1 MIMEFV
7 HKSVLFDEALKSL
20 ELDGSKTVLDGTAG
34 GGGHS
39 RAIAKI
45 AKRLIAVDQDP
56 DAIAV
61 LNERL
66 SEFDNVTIVQNNF
79 ANIKEILRE
88 LNIDGVDGIL
98 LDLGVSSFQLDNG
111 DRGFSYHKDA
121 VLDMRMSKQGLSAKD
136 VVNTY
141 SEQELADILWR
152 YGEERFSRRIA
163 KNIVEA
169 REKKPI
175 VTTGDLVDII
185 KASYPKSKMRDSHPA
200 RKTFQ
205 AIRIEVNGELDK
217 LDKALDDA
225 LDCLNPG
232 GRISIITFHSL
243 EDRMV
248 KERFNKWCNPCTC
261 PKEFPVCVCGKKPL
275 GKLPFKAVAP
285 GEEELKE
292 NPRARS
298 SRLRTFEKY

>member
-1 MIMEFV
+1 MEFV

-45 AKRLIAVDQDP
+45 AKKLIAVDQDP

-217 LDKALDDA
+217 LDKTLDDA

>member
-1 MIMEFV
+1 MEFV

-98 LDLGVSSFQLDNG
+98 LDLGDSSFQLDNG

-217 LDKALDDA
+217 LDKTLDDA

>member
-217 LDKALDDA
+217 LDKTLDDA

>member
-1 MIMEFV
+1 MEFV

-61 LNERL
+61 LNKRL

-217 LDKALDDA
+217 LDKTLDDA